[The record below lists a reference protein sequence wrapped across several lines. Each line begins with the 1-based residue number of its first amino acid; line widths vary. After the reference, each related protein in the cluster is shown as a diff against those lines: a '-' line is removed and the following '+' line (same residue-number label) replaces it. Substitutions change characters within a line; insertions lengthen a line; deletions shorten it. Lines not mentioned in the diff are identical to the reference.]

1 MLYYMVLILFN
12 FVDLDFLSF
21 FDRELVTRSY
31 KQYLSSKIPLHFL
44 YFFFFSQLRSRSAN
58 GLILLCFLIKRNM
71 LSQILSFYFLNLN
84 LCFISAHITL
94 NHQREIRYRCKNCP
108 LTFLKKKAF
117 VLHHREKHKESI
129 EPWCPLCFEIFDGL
143 KQREDHSC
151 GKIENT
157 GRITICHKH
166 DPPLEFR

>member
-1 MLYYMVLILFN
+1 
-12 FVDLDFLSF
+12 
-21 FDRELVTRSY
+21 
-31 KQYLSSKIPLHFL
+31 
-44 YFFFFSQLRSRSAN
+44 
-58 GLILLCFLIKRNM
+58 M

-143 KQREDHSC
+143 KQREDHNC

-166 DPPLEFR
+166 DPPLEFRWVVIVIFFSSHKDRRNHESTKKNIHNFEISSFEV

>member
-1 MLYYMVLILFN
+1 MFSYLYL
-12 FVDLDFLSF
+12 
-21 FDRELVTRSY
+21 
-31 KQYLSSKIPLHFL
+31 
-44 YFFFFSQLRSRSAN
+44 
-58 GLILLCFLIKRNM
+58 
-71 LSQILSFYFLNLN
+71 
-84 LCFISAHITL
+84 ISAHITL

-117 VLHHREKHKESI
+117 VLHHREKHKESL
-129 EPWCPLCFEIFDGL
+129 EPWCHLCFEIFDGL
-143 KQREDHSC
+143 KQREDHDC

>member
-1 MLYYMVLILFN
+1 MN
-12 FVDLDFLSF
+12 FI
-21 FDRELVTRSY
+21 
-31 KQYLSSKIPLHFL
+31 SSTFPLKLPLHFL
-44 YFFFFSQLRSRSAN
+44 QISIIYFFLTTSFAVCSRINSLMFLYFF
-58 GLILLCFLIKRNM
+58 IKRNM

-84 LCFISAHITL
+84 LSFISAHITL

-143 KQREDHSC
+143 KQREDHNC

>member
-1 MLYYMVLILFN
+1 
-12 FVDLDFLSF
+12 
-21 FDRELVTRSY
+21 
-31 KQYLSSKIPLHFL
+31 
-44 YFFFFSQLRSRSAN
+44 
-58 GLILLCFLIKRNM
+58 M
-71 LSQILSFYFLNLN
+71 LSQISSFYFLNLN
-84 LCFISAHITL
+84 HCFISAHITL

-143 KQREDHSC
+143 KQREDHNC

-166 DPPLEFR
+166 DPPLEFRWVVIVIFFHVMKTDKNPNLRKKPLFFVEITILNFVKIVLEIEKKGWLLN

>member
-1 MLYYMVLILFN
+1 MYYFQICFSRRLKKSKQTLN
-12 FVDLDFLSF
+12 SSF
-21 FDRELVTRSY
+21 DSLPKWHE
-31 KQYLSSKIPLHFL
+31 
-44 YFFFFSQLRSRSAN
+44 
-58 GLILLCFLIKRNM
+58 RNR
-71 LSQILSFYFLNLN
+71 LGQISSFYLLTLNLS
-84 LCFISAHITL
+84 FISAHITL

-143 KQREDHSC
+143 KQREDHNC

-166 DPPLEFR
+166 DPPLEFRWVVIVIKIDEITNLRKKYS

>member
-1 MLYYMVLILFN
+1 
-12 FVDLDFLSF
+12 
-21 FDRELVTRSY
+21 
-31 KQYLSSKIPLHFL
+31 
-44 YFFFFSQLRSRSAN
+44 
-58 GLILLCFLIKRNM
+58 M

-143 KQREDHSC
+143 KQREDHNC

-166 DPPLEFR
+166 DPPLEFRWEVIVIFFQVIKIDEITNLRKKIFIILKYPVSKFNRNSSAEFFHHFH